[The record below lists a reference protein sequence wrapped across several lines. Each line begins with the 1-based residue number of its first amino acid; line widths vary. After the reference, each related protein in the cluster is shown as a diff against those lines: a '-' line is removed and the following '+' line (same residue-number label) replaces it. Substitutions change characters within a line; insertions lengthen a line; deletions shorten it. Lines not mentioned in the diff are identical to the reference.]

1 MDGVAAI
8 YDAIHTLEEQGAV
21 SIGWDRAIYPTAETA
36 RAAIGRGDLFVDDE
50 DGSIVASAII
60 NRIQPDGYDRVAW
73 TIDAPP
79 EEVLVLHTLVVDPAC
94 GHRGHGRA
102 FVAFYEDMARA
113 LGCRALRMDANAR
126 NLRARAIY
134 ARLGYSEAGIV
145 PTTFNGIP
153 GVQLVCLEKVL

>member
-1 MDGVAAI
+1 MRQRELRVERVMNALDRFSDGNF
-8 YDAIHTLEEQGAV
+8 DARIEGFPNSDPEAME
-21 SIGWDRAIYPTAETA
+21 YN
-36 RAAIGRGDLFVDDE
+36 
-50 DGSIVASAII
+50 AII

-79 EEVLVLHTLVVDPAC
+79 EEVLVLHTLVVDPAWE
-94 GHRGHGRA
+94 HRGHGRA
-102 FVAFYEDMARA
+102 LVAFYEDMARA
-113 LGCRALRMDANAR
+113 LGCRALRMDTNAR
-126 NLRARAIY
+126 NLRARALY